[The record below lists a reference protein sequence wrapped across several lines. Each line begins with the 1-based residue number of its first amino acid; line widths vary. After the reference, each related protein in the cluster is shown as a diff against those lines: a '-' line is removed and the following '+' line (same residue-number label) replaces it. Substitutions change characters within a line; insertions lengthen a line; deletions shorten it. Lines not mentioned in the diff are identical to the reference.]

1 MSPKKKRAKKMDE
14 ADPIETD
21 DPLEAS
27 IWHAEDKMRALR
39 AEMSGLQARLKQCR
53 HMLDQWQAHHTAVS
67 AARAT
72 RARLVEQNESEA
84 EEPTQRTNPL
94 KRIRDD

>member
-1 MSPKKKRAKKMDE
+1 MEE

-21 DPLEAS
+21 DPLEAL

-39 AEMSGLQARLKQCR
+39 AEMSCLQTRLKQCR
-53 HMLDQWQAHHTAVS
+53 HTLDQWQSHHTAVC

-72 RARLVEQNESEA
+72 RANLVVAERNEET
-84 EEPTQRTNPL
+84 EEPTQRTNL
-94 KRIRDD
+94 VKRFRDDRDHATR

>member
-1 MSPKKKRAKKMDE
+1 MDE

-39 AEMSGLQARLKQCR
+39 AEMAGLQTRLKQCR

-72 RARLVEQNESEA
+72 LVVAEQNEEET
-84 EEPTQRTNPL
+84 EEPTQRTKPL
-94 KRIRDD
+94 KRIRETTD